1 MAAKKKSAF
10 SEAQATVMK
19 AFHDLERSVMGMMS
33 SPAPKKTKAKKTKVK
48 TAKKKAARKTAKKA
62 KARGR

>member
-1 MAAKKKSAF
+1 MAKKSAF

-33 SPAPKKTKAKKTKVK
+33 APAPKKTKARKAKAKKKAVKK
-48 TAKKKAARKTAKKA
+48 TAKKTRSRAR
-62 KARGR
+62 